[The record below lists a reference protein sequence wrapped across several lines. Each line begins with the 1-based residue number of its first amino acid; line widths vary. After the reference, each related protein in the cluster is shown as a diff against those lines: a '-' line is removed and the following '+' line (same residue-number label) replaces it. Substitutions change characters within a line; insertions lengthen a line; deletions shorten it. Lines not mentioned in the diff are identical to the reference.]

1 VNGNRVTIRAKNT
14 WNETTKTF
22 HPVDRAEGDSRAL
35 HTGVGS
41 HWNWIWIAPERERHD
56 WRIGFEP
63 SLAGGVRLH
72 KQAARRLAV
81 APYLR
86 QCRLA
91 LKVVF
96 DPVQVHRPARQ
107 KKNKKVLL

>member
-1 VNGNRVTIRAKNT
+1 M
-14 WNETTKTF
+14 
-22 HPVDRAEGDSRAL
+22 
-35 HTGVGS
+35 HTSVGS

-56 WRIGFEP
+56 WRTGFGP
-63 SLAGGVRLH
+63 SLAGGVRLR

-96 DPVQVHRPARQ
+96 DPVQLHRPARQ
-107 KKNKKVLL
+107 KTQYVLLLLVVRVNRIKMAE